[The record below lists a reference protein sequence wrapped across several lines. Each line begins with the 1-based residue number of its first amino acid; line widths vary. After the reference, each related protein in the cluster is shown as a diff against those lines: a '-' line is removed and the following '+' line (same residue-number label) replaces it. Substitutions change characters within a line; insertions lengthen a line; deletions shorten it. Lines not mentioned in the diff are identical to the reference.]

1 MALELFTLKDM
12 AEYFGV
18 TKQYINKL
26 KNEDANFPEPT
37 EKKGR
42 IHLYTK
48 KQVLA
53 YGKKKDFSN
62 PHTNRLERLK
72 KEGSEIE
79 EGSQQDNN

>member
-1 MALELFTLKDM
+1 MTLEIFTLKDI
-12 AEYFGV
+12 ADYFGV

-26 KNEDANFPEPT
+26 KNEDPNFPEPA

-48 KQVLA
+48 KQVEA
-53 YGKKKDFSN
+53 YEKIRDFKN

-72 KEGSEIE
+72 REGE
-79 EGSQQDNN
+79 

>member
-1 MALELFTLKDM
+1 MLDVYTLKDM

-26 KNEDANFPEPT
+26 KNEDVNFPEPA

-48 KQVLA
+48 KQVES
-53 YGKKKDFSN
+53 YGKLRDFHN
-62 PHTNRLERLK
+62 PHTNRIERLK
-72 KEGSEIE
+72 RE
-79 EGSQQDNN
+79 EEETHDNENN